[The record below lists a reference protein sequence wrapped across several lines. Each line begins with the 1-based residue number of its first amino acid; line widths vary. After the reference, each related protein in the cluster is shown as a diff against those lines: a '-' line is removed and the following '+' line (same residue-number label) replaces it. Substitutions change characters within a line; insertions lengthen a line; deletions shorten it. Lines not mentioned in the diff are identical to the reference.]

1 MLDLQERGCHNIN
14 WVTPEHVVPQILEA
28 LPLAIEGGLRL
39 PIVYNTSGYDSLES
53 LKQMEGIV
61 DIYMPD
67 FKYFSEAAS
76 RYYLKSPRY
85 PAAVTSAIREM
96 HRQVGDLE
104 MDDRGL
110 AVRGLLVRHLVMPDG
125 RGETARIM
133 KFLADEI
140 SPDTYVNIMAQY
152 HPDGQ
157 VNNEKY
163 VDINRRVTS
172 DEMAEAYELAIRAG
186 LSRFDERRQQFTIFR

>member
-1 MLDLQERGCHNIN
+1 MR
-14 WVTPEHVVPQILEA
+14 
-28 LPLAIEGGLRL
+28 
-39 PIVYNTSGYDSLES
+39 
-53 LKQMEGIV
+53 
-61 DIYMPD
+61 
-67 FKYFSEAAS
+67 
-76 RYYLKSPRY
+76 
-85 PAAVTSAIREM
+85 
-96 HRQVGDLE
+96 
-104 MDDRGL
+104 
-110 AVRGLLVRHLVMPDG
+110 
-125 RGETARIM
+125 
-133 KFLADEI
+133 FLADEI